1 MSAVNIRLDYFQT
14 GILFG
19 MIMESEHRNGPL
31 KSVYEQLIEIKKQVE
46 KADGVEKE
54 LLPNGLL
61 RITDRDGITI
71 IRPPQEWEGLDIPR
85 KNVKGVSA

>member
-19 MIMESEHRNGPL
+19 MIMESEHRNGSL
-31 KSVYEQLIEIKKQVE
+31 KSVYEQLIDIKKQVE

-54 LLPNGLL
+54 LLPDGLL
-61 RITDRDGITI
+61 RITDRAGNVI
-71 IRPPQEWEGLDIPR
+71 IRPPQEWEDLDVLEE
-85 KNVKGVSA
+85 KVDD

>member
-19 MIMESEHRNGPL
+19 MIMESDHRNGSL

-54 LLPNGLL
+54 LLPDGLL
-61 RITDRDGITI
+61 RITDRAGTTI
-71 IRPPQEWEGLDIPR
+71 IRPPQEWEGLDIQGE
-85 KNVKGVSA
+85 KVK